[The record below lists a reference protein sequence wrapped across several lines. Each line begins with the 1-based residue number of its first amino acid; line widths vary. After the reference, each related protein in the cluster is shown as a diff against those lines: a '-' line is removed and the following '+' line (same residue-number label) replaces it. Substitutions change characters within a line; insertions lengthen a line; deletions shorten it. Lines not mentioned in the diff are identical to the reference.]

1 MELYIFALFRYA
13 AVMSY
18 TKLPRRYADVILSYT
33 RLQFYTTVL
42 LLPITY
48 LHYLKERF
56 SISAA
61 SLGLPIIQKLHSVHG
76 GEWHYYMRGEI
87 LPLTL
92 HWHSTW
98 TAEKMERCNYFP
110 KQTLNYCVEDTRLF
124 QAVLEVIRTLS
135 KCSTSLK
142 HLRTLLHEGFW
153 GHTVSL
159 KGQEIFVCLL
169 CSGGWCLR
177 WGVMN

>member
-13 AVMSY
+13 AVMSH

-33 RLQFYTTVL
+33 RLQFYTTML

-56 SISAA
+56 SIQLLLQA
-61 SLGLPIIQKLHSVHG
+61 SPLYRSYTVCMG
-76 GEWHYYMRGEI
+76 GEWQYYIRGEI

-92 HWHSTW
+92 HCHSTW

-110 KQTLNYCVEDTRLF
+110 KPTLNYCVEDTRLF
-124 QAVLEVIRTLS
+124 QAVLEAIRIHS

-142 HLRTLLHEGFW
+142 HLRTLLHEGF
-153 GHTVSL
+153 
-159 KGQEIFVCLL
+159 
-169 CSGGWCLR
+169 
-177 WGVMN
+177 